1 MTQIRSHDGIF
12 KTKKL
17 FLYIN
22 SKSYCGYNV
31 YSIFF
36 FFTWQSMASTCRP
49 LSGLAT
55 IRVFNLALQTYDI
68 DNTVKLQLTSRVA
81 EPDPARI
88 RIIAE
93 IQI

>member
-1 MTQIRSHDGIF
+1 
-12 KTKKL
+12 
-17 FLYIN
+17 
-22 SKSYCGYNV
+22 
-31 YSIFF
+31 
-36 FFTWQSMASTCRP
+36 MASTCRP

-55 IRVFNLALQTYDI
+55 IRVFNLALQTYDL